1 MKSVGVGRCASVVG
15 VAPTAQR
22 LRASRLMP
30 NTQARIARG
39 VQVARASTAGD
50 LPTLLLFDCDGV
62 LVETERDGHRIAFN
76 EAFVQKGLPEDLV
89 WDVDLY
95 GELLAV
101 GGGKERMKHDFSN
114 RIAGGDEKMAAFVEG
129 AGGLDAVAKDL
140 HALKTQIM
148 MDMVEAN
155 MMPPRPGIRDLI
167 GAAAKA
173 GVRMAICSTSNEKAV
188 RAVLKSVLDAGE
200 PLGVDI
206 DDIPIYAGDMVPR
219 KKPDPA
225 VYELAA
231 KEMLGEDSWKE
242 QTQNCVVIEDSK
254 IGAAAAKAA
263 GMKCMVTLSIYT
275 ESEKDEIEDLNV
287 DKIFGSA
294 AEFSLDQLMKI

>member
-1 MKSVGVGRCASVVG
+1 
-15 VAPTAQR
+15 
-22 LRASRLMP
+22 
-30 NTQARIARG
+30 
-39 VQVARASTAGD
+39 
-50 LPTLLLFDCDGV
+50 
-62 LVETERDGHRIAFN
+62 
-76 EAFVQKGLPEDLV
+76 
-89 WDVDLY
+89 
-95 GELLAV
+95 
-101 GGGKERMKHDFSN
+101 
-114 RIAGGDEKMAAFVEG
+114 
-129 AGGLDAVAKDL
+129 
-140 HALKTQIM
+140 
-148 MDMVEAN
+148 MVEAN